1 MEEKGASQSE
11 NDGKKPASE
20 KTNIGDSIGETSAAN
35 QSIGVIKLNK
45 NQSII
50 VELLRQNPYLT
61 GTELAE
67 AIGISKRNIE
77 ENIKKIK
84 EMGIL
89 VRNGS
94 DRKGY
99 WEVVDR
105 Q

>member
-1 MEEKGASQSE
+1 MTE
-11 NDGKKPASE
+11 
-20 KTNIGDSIGETSAAN
+20 
-35 QSIGVIKLNK
+35 
-45 NQSII
+45 
-50 VELLRQNPYLT
+50 
-61 GTELAE
+61 TELAE

-99 WEVVDR
+99 WEVV
-105 Q
+105 QISPSP